1 MPPLSSMEFQN
12 MLRLQ
17 AAARA
22 KTEDDIG
29 LVLQR
34 ATDAAARSLAA
45 MSSSNS
51 SGLDS
56 DAPQQTSKFGIDDDR
71 RHLDSMA
78 SQTSTEHVSLF
89 AGAPL
94 DIRSSHSLPETIS
107 DEKQGALLMFPRPVH
122 SLSTLSGW
130 ATQNSHVEMRSS
142 NRTRRLAA
150 VKVAKTP
157 PTLLDDLARALEQ
170 SSANLRTKNQFKRNT
185 VLRLYSME
193 EYLAMGCRSNRRL
206 GCGGRPTKSPQRS
219 PLR

>member
-1 MPPLSSMEFQN
+1 

-56 DAPQQTSKFGIDDDR
+56 DAPQQMSKFGIDDDR

-130 ATQNSHVEMRSS
+130 ATQNRHVEMRSS
-142 NRTRRLAA
+142 NKTRRL
-150 VKVAKTP
+150 
-157 PTLLDDLARALEQ
+157 
-170 SSANLRTKNQFKRNT
+170 
-185 VLRLYSME
+185 
-193 EYLAMGCRSNRRL
+193 
-206 GCGGRPTKSPQRS
+206 GR
-219 PLR
+219 